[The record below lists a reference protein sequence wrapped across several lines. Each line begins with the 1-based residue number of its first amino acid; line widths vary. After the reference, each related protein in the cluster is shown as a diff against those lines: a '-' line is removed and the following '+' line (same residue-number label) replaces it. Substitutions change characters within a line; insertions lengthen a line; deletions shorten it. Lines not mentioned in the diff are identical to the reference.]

1 LVLSRVMSEDLL
13 TAADAEDLRIRAE
26 IARTTLVNNGESA
39 VVDAYDMDGNLQQA
53 DESRLYDALV
63 PIFFR

>member
-1 LVLSRVMSEDLL
+1 MSEDLL
-13 TAADAEDLRIRAE
+13 TAADAEDLRVRAE

>member
-1 LVLSRVMSEDLL
+1 MSEDLL